1 MQLVHQNKEG
11 PSDSCWARPQPGPP
25 RNKDLLVSPTASEA
39 LDLNETRTDGVGR
52 SRHLES
58 TAPDDVMDV
67 LCGPGLATLPLGA
80 HEKGAGTSAYMLPH
94 GWNVDFSGYRTSSAS
109 LYSKNR

>member
-25 RNKDLLVSPTASEA
+25 RNKDLLVNPTASEA

-67 LCGPGLATLPLGA
+67 LCGPGLVTLPLGA
-80 HEKGAGTSAYMLPH
+80 HEKGAG
-94 GWNVDFSGYRTSSAS
+94 GWYNS
-109 LYSKNR
+109 LHVTTWMERGLFRLQNFKR